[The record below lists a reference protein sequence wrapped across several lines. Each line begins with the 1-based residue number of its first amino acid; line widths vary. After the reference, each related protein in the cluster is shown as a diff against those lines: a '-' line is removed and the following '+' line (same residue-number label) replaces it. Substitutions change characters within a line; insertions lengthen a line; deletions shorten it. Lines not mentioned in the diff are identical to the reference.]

1 MISYYY
7 VDPTGNITLLVDSP
21 VPPDKRAKTAEKLML
36 AEPGAEQVGF
46 IDGKNLNM
54 AGGEF
59 CGNATLSAAAVYCL
73 KNGLEKAETDMTVS
87 GAKNPVKVRI
97 EKTGEST
104 YSGEVEMPGAQSIG
118 ETELKLG
125 GKRIT
130 APLIDFG
137 SISHIILTEKADR
150 AECEREIVRACRE
163 LGAGALGLMLVDGE
177 KLTPLVYVPEPETL
191 VWESS
196 CASGTTAAGI
206 YFASLN
212 GGSFSG
218 SFTEPGGTLG
228 ITVSPNVP
236 PVLSGRAEIKS
247 IKQI

>member
-21 VPPDKRAKTAEKLML
+21 VPPDERVKTAEKLMR

-46 IDGKNLNM
+46 IDGKRLNM

-73 KNGLEKAETDMTVS
+73 KNGLEKAETEMTVS

-104 YSGEVEMPGAQSIG
+104 YSGEVEMPEAQSIG
-118 ETELKLG
+118 ETELTLG
-125 GKRIT
+125 GKKIN
-130 APLIDFG
+130 APLVDFG
-137 SISHIILTEKADR
+137 SISHIILTDKADR

-163 LGAGALGLMLVDGE
+163 LGAGALGIM
-177 KLTPLVYVPEPETL
+177 
-191 VWESS
+191 
-196 CASGTTAAGI
+196 
-206 YFASLN
+206 
-212 GGSFSG
+212 
-218 SFTEPGGTLG
+218 
-228 ITVSPNVP
+228 
-236 PVLSGRAEIKS
+236 
-247 IKQI
+247 